1 MHLYGLTS
9 DPRSSQPRPDRML
22 FYVNGR
28 AVNDRLLM
36 KAVRQVYQGRL
47 TSRDY
52 PQTVLFLDLPAQE
65 VDVNV
70 HPAKNEVR
78 FRDEQGV
85 FTAVLR
91 AVGTALASVPL
102 ASERFAERASAPAA
116 PEIPTIT
123 QAEFYVFF

>member
-1 MHLYGLTS
+1 
-9 DPRSSQPRPDRML
+9 ML

-102 ASERFAERASAPAA
+102 ASERFAERASVTTAPEVPTFGFTQPVPAA
-116 PEIPTIT
+116 SPASTPLMESSNT
-123 QAEFYVFF
+123 